1 MKNPDY
7 IPGGDQPKALPVK
20 CEGCQYDVSA
30 GLKEPI
36 GEISPAL
43 TLVNQTVEKGG
54 VTETQKASDLM
65 LWLQRMN
72 SIRKRAEEVIRQD
85 LIYV

>member
-43 TLVNQTVEKGG
+43 TLVNQTAEKGG
-54 VTETQKASDLM
+54 VTETQKASDQM
-65 LWLQRMN
+65 LCVQLMN
-72 SIRKRAEEVIRQD
+72 SIRKRAKEVVMSD
-85 LIYV
+85 LIHS